1 MIFGASLLAH
11 TVQDSTDS
19 LLVPVLQEY
28 DKRQSQLRLDA
39 FYTMTHRFAKI
50 KSKRLQA
57 AVSTA
62 MGREVPE
69 EMVLGES
76 LVAGAAAPPGRQR
89 QARASAD
96 LNAATASRSSPA
108 QVEQAA
114 ADADVANHKKR
125 RRRAGQRPA
134 PTWSESDESACEGEL
149 VNNVMQGFFY

>member
-1 MIFGASLLAH
+1 
-11 TVQDSTDS
+11 
-19 LLVPVLQEY
+19 
-28 DKRQSQLRLDA
+28 
-39 FYTMTHRFAKI
+39 MTHRFAKI

-69 EMVLGES
+69 EMVLSES
-76 LVAGAAAPPGRQR
+76 LVASAAASPGRQR

-96 LNAATASRSSPA
+96 QSAATASRSAPA
-108 QVEQAA
+108 QVEQA

-134 PTWSESDESACEGEL
+134 PTWSESDESACEGEV